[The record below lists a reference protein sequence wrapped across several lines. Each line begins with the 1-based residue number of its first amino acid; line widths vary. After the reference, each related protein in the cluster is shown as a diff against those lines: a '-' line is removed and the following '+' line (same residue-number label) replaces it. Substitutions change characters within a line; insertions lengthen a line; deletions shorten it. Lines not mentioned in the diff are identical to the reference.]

1 MGIRMTDVERGM
13 VRQAALFKRDG
24 LLISGYL
31 LGYLACRVD
40 HFLTGVID
48 RKQLAD
54 DAAMVELTRTLYHR
68 CTAQQ
73 LDQIAF
79 GTRELPGEDVH
90 SGE

>member
-1 MGIRMTDVERGM
+1 MGIRMTDVERNM
-13 VRQAALFKRDG
+13 IQTAATFKRDR

-31 LGYLACRVD
+31 FGYLAARVD

-54 DAAMVELTRTLYHR
+54 DAAMVELIKTLDAR
-68 CTAQQ
+68 CNAQQ
-73 LDQIAF
+73 LDQIAW
-79 GTRELPGEDVH
+79 GTRELPGEDVQ